1 MSFDNLRGKYINND
15 IIQIQESSTNILD
28 QLPSYNSYQN
38 NAFIRSLNIEY
49 DEQCSLNKMLLS
61 DDINNKSEKIKEFVS
76 TQSDNVNIELESL
89 EKIVNDLK
97 QTCRENKNLENDKE
111 ELQELINSPECNEI
125 ANKMRK
131 IKSLKTDILLF
142 LDQMGL
148 RVQNF

>member
-15 IIQIQESSTNILD
+15 IIQMQESSTNILD

-89 EKIVNDLK
+89 EKVVNDLK
-97 QTCRENKNLENDKE
+97 TICRENKNLENEKE

>member
-61 DDINNKSEKIKEFVS
+61 DDISNKSEKIKEFVS
-76 TQSDNVNIELESL
+76 GQSDNVNNELDSL
-89 EKIVNDLK
+89 EKVVNDLK
-97 QTCRENKNLENDKE
+97 KICRENKNLENEKE

>member
-61 DDINNKSEKIKEFVS
+61 DDISNKSEKIKEFVS
-76 TQSDNVNIELESL
+76 GQSDNVNNELDSL
-89 EKIVNDLK
+89 ETLVNDLK
-97 QTCRENKNLENDKE
+97 KICRENKNLENEKE

>member
-15 IIQIQESSTNILD
+15 IIEIQDSSTNILD

-61 DDINNKSEKIKEFVS
+61 DDISNKSEKIKEFVS
-76 TQSDNVNIELESL
+76 GQSDNVNNELDSL
-89 EKIVNDLK
+89 EKLVNDLK
-97 QTCRENKNLENDKE
+97 KICRENKNLENEKE

>member
-76 TQSDNVNIELESL
+76 TQSDNVNNELESL

-97 QTCRENKNLENDKE
+97 QTCRENKNLESDKE

>member
-15 IIQIQESSTNILD
+15 IIQMQESSTNILD

-61 DDINNKSEKIKEFVS
+61 DDISNKSEKIKEFVS
-76 TQSDNVNIELESL
+76 TQSDNVNIELKSL
-89 EKIVNDLK
+89 EKVVNDLK
-97 QTCRENKNLENDKE
+97 KICRENENLENEKE

>member
-1 MSFDNLRGKYINND
+1 MSFDSLRGKYMNND
-15 IIQIQESSTNILD
+15 ITHVKEISTNILD

-38 NAFIRSLNIEY
+38 SAFIKSLNIEY
-49 DEQCSLNKMLLS
+49 DEQCILNKMLLE
-61 DDINNKSEKIKEFVS
+61 DDIQDKSNKIKDFVS
-76 TQSDNVNIELESL
+76 TNGNNIDNELNSL
-89 EKIVNDLK
+89 EKVINDLK
-97 QTCRENKNLENDKE
+97 TICRENKNLENDKQ
-111 ELQELINSPECNEI
+111 ELQELINSEECNEI

>member
-1 MSFDNLRGKYINND
+1 MSFDSLRGKYINND
-15 IIQIQESSTNILD
+15 IIQMQESSTNILD

-49 DEQCSLNKMLLS
+49 DEQSSLNKMLLS
-61 DDINNKSEKIKEFVS
+61 DDISNKSEKIKEFVS

-89 EKIVNDLK
+89 EKVVNDLK
-97 QTCRENKNLENDKE
+97 KICRENKNLENEKE

-125 ANKMRK
+125 ANNMRK